1 MLLLSAAD
9 VRAMLPMRECMDVMA
24 DALAALADGRVL
36 LPLRT
41 VLRLPGGA
49 NAFASMP
56 AFAERL
62 GGDGDALGVKVITV
76 WPGNEATP
84 YDSHQGAV
92 LLFDMEHGGLAAM
105 MDASTITAIRTAA
118 VSGLATRLLAR
129 EDARELALVGAGV
142 QAETHLAAMRIVRPI
157 ERVRVWSRTPERLLR
172 FVARASVENDLEIVA
187 AESAEAAVRGA
198 DIVCTVT
205 SSREPVVRGAWL
217 APGTHVNAVGASLRT
232 ARELDSDAIA
242 RARLVVDRRESAMAE
257 SGDFLVPRE
266 EGMIDNDHIVAE
278 LGELVTGR
286 ATFRRSDEDITVFKS
301 LGLAVED
308 LAAARHVLRRATE
321 AGAGTRVVLGGLRE
335 AEA

>member
-9 VRAMLPMRECMDVMA
+9 VHAMLPMRECIDVMA
-24 DALAALADGRVL
+24 DALAALDDGRVL

-62 GGDGDALGVKVITV
+62 GGEGDALGVKVITV

-105 MDASTITAIRTAA
+105 MDASAITAIRTAA

-129 EDARELALVGAGV
+129 EDARELALIGAGV

-172 FVARASVENDLEIVA
+172 FVARASVENDVEIVA
-187 AESAEAAVRGA
+187 AESAESAVEGA

-266 EGMIDNDHIVAE
+266 EGMIDDEHIVAE
-278 LGELVTGR
+278 LGELVAGR
-286 ATFRRSDEDITVFKS
+286 AAFRRSDEDITVFKS

-308 LAAARHVLRRATE
+308 LAAARHVLRRAT
-321 AGAGTRVVLGGLRE
+321 GAGVGTSIVLGGLRE
-335 AEA
+335 ADA

>member
-1 MLLLSAAD
+1 
-9 VRAMLPMRECMDVMA
+9 
-24 DALAALADGRVL
+24 
-36 LPLRT
+36 
-41 VLRLPGGA
+41 
-49 NAFASMP
+49 MP

-92 LLFDMEHGGLAAM
+92 LLFDMEHGGVAAM

-129 EDARELALVGAGV
+129 EGARELALIGAGV

-157 ERVRVWSRTPERLLR
+157 ERVRVFSRTPERLLR
-172 FVARASVENDLEIVA
+172 FVARASVENDVEIIA
-187 AESAEAAVRGA
+187 AESAEAAVDGA

-205 SSREPVVRGAWL
+205 SSRDPVVRGAWL

-242 RARLVVDRRESAMAE
+242 CARLVVDRRESAMAE
-257 SGDFLVPRE
+257 SGDYLVPRE
-266 EGMIDNDHIVAE
+266 EGMIGDDHIVAE
-278 LGELVTGR
+278 LGELLSGR
-286 ATFRRSDEDITVFKS
+286 ATFRRSDDDITVFKS

-308 LAAARHVLRRATE
+308 LAAARHVLRRASE
-321 AGAGTRVVLGGLRE
+321 AGVGTSIVLGGLRE
-335 AEA
+335 VEA